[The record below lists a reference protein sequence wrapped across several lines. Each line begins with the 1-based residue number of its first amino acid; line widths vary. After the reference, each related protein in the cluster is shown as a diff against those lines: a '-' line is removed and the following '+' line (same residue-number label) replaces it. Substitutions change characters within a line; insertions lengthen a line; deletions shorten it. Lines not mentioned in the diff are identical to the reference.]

1 MFSTVAVKLYYFY
14 YQGYLMA
21 AFFRKEIWFSNKKN
35 NDIGCTWLIRIRT
48 DGRRGS
54 GSSYL
59 EIPIVSENVKY
70 RVFKGFYV
78 YPLASAPVVIYAYVH
93 TPYPLA
99 LPRATRIFSMR
110 ISSSIAKNFPK
121 MIAM

>member
-1 MFSTVAVKLYYFY
+1 
-14 YQGYLMA
+14 MA